1 MIIVFS
7 SGRSGT
13 NLVLEVLTSSKELIY
28 DIEYPEDKMLFRRNI
43 IYPNNYLTKC
53 DSIYVDGYNQ
63 FEKFMLNNN
72 HCKMLWTVRNPYD
85 WILSKLYNGRKKD
98 ENDSLSDDAT
108 LDGAIADLYYMFS
121 LYLRAIK
128 DFKDRILVVKMEDII
143 LNTEQKT
150 KEICEFTKI
159 QFNGDM
165 LRPYERMRHEI
176 YKQHNKI
183 ITDNVDMWKRIDTIY
198 NGFFHNNKEI
208 DIRKLFL
215 FMEPLVDYFK
225 YESSIRR

>member
-1 MIIVFS
+1 MEPISVF
-7 SGRSGT
+7 
-13 NLVLEVLTSSKELIY
+13 EVLTASKELIY
-28 DIEYPEDKMLFRRNI
+28 DVENPEDKALFKRNI
-43 IYPNNYLTKC
+43 IYPSNYLTKC

-85 WILSKLYNGRKKD
+85 WILSKLYNGRKKE

-143 LNTEQKT
+143 LNTEQET
-150 KEICEFTKI
+150 KGVCEFTKI

-176 YKQHNKI
+176 YKQHDKI